1 MATQTLQPKPALKKR
16 AVPAGKKTSVADR
29 KIVAKKPA
37 QVTGEVM
44 LWDDIVKKYP
54 GYHVLL
60 KDPEYKPKNAVY
72 PIKGELICKNKN
84 YGKMVEQFL
93 QIKPSIGKVKLYDL
107 EYIEDP
113 NDTKKTRPIFIL

>member
-1 MATQTLQPKPALKKR
+1 MAT
-16 AVPAGKKTSVADR
+16 KTSQLKQAPT
-29 KIVAKKPA
+29 KCATPAAPKTAAKKPVQA
-37 QVTGEVM
+37 TGEVM
-44 LWDDIVKKYP
+44 LWADIVKKYP

-60 KDPEYKPKNAVY
+60 KDPEFKPKNAVY

-93 QIKPSIGKVKLYDL
+93 QIKPSIGKVKLYAL

-113 NDTKKTRPIFIL
+113 KDAKKPRPIFIL